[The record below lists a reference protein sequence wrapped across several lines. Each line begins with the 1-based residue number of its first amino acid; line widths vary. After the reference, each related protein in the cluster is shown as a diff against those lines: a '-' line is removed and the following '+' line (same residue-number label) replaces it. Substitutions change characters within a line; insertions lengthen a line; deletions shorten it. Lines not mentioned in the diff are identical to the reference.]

1 MTAMAGTANA
11 DALYRQAIAACEQG
25 RLEDGV
31 TLARAAIAADAHQVR
46 FHRLL
51 GMALGG
57 LGLNDE
63 ALASFDRAIALGPAS
78 ADVLGCRAD
87 VLVQSG
93 RLEEAAECYSLALD
107 IEPDSLDNW
116 CNRGVVL
123 MDLGRH
129 DDALESLARAVA
141 LAPDFAPAHYNR
153 GIACAALGRHHQAVA
168 SFDAALAL
176 DPGFVDAL
184 NNRGESLRLLGRLNE
199 AEESFARAL
208 SIAPTHLAALYNRAL
223 VLDGLGHHDRAL
235 DAADRALELA
245 PDNAQALYLRGKSL
259 FALQRLRE
267 AADSYERAAQQG
279 HGPATGLFGYCSLL
293 ACDWPGAARAAA
305 MLDALP
311 DDGSAVL
318 TPFALLPFAIAPARH
333 LKLLRGFLRGE
344 SAGVEPPAR
353 AHIRRTDDRIRIAYL
368 SADFGD
374 HAVTNLVAG
383 LFERHDRNRFEIA
396 GLSVGPQR
404 HGVLRERIAA
414 NCDTFHELGLKADAE
429 IAAEIAALGPDIIV
443 DLTGYTENARP
454 GILARRPAPIQVS
467 YLGYLGTMGAS
478 YIDYV
483 LADRI
488 VLPFDRQPFYTER
501 IVHLPDCFLVNDNTL
516 AISPATPTRSEAGL
530 PPDGLVF
537 CSFNNSY
544 KFQPPVF
551 DIWMRLLRD
560 IDRSV
565 LWLLA
570 SNSEAVGNLRR
581 EAQARGVDPD
591 RLIFAPRVE
600 YADHLARQKLADI
613 FLDTL
618 PYNAGATG
626 AGALW
631 SGVPVLTAIGET
643 FVGRMAASMLQ
654 SVGMP
659 ELATAN
665 LSDYEAM
672 ARALATAPVRLAA
685 AKAKLARNRLTHA
698 LFDTDRSRRHIEVAY
713 QTMWRIHRNGEP
725 PRYFAVTPGEL

>member
-1 MTAMAGTANA
+1 MTNA
-11 DALYRQAIAACEQG
+11 DALYREAIAACEQG

-31 TLARAAIAADAHQVR
+31 ALARAAIALDSHQVR

-57 LGLNDE
+57 LGRNDE
-63 ALASFDRAIALGPAS
+63 ALVSLDRAIDLGPVS
-78 ADVLGCRAD
+78 PELLECRAD
-87 VLVQSG
+87 ILVG
-93 RLEEAAECYSLALD
+93 LKRLEEAVACYSRALD
-107 IEPDSLDNW
+107 LKPNSPDNW
-116 CNRGVVL
+116 CNRGAVL

-129 DDALESLARAVA
+129 QDALESFARAIA
-141 LAPDFAPAHYNR
+141 FAPDFAPAHYNH
-153 GIACAALGRHHQAVA
+153 GIALASLGQHDRAVA
-168 SFDAALAL
+168 SFDAALVL
-176 DPGFVDAL
+176 NPDFVDAL
-184 NNRGESLRLLGRLNE
+184 NNRGECMRVLGRPNE
-199 AEESFARAL
+199 AEASFARAL
-208 SIAPTHLAALYNRAL
+208 SIAPTHIAALCNRAL
-223 VLDGLGHHDRAL
+223 VLGALGHHDQAL

-259 FALQRLRE
+259 FALQRLRDAIE
-267 AADSYERAAQQG
+267 SYERAARRG
-279 HGPATGLFGYCSLL
+279 HGLATGLFGYCCLL

-318 TPFALLPFAIAPARH
+318 TPFSLLPFAVDPARH
-333 LKLLRGFLRGE
+333 LKLLKGFLLNE
-344 SAGVEPPAR
+344 WAGVEPPAR
-353 AHIRRTDDRIRIAYL
+353 SHTPRTNDKIRIAYL

-374 HAVTNLVAG
+374 HAVTNLVTG
-383 LFERHDRNRFEIA
+383 LLERHDRTRFEIA
-396 GLSVGPQR
+396 GLSVGPRRQ
-404 HGVLRERIAA
+404 GVLRERVVAG
-414 NCDTFHELGLKADAE
+414 CDTFHELGLKTDAE
-429 IAAEIAALGPDIIV
+429 IAADIAALGPHIIV

-454 GILARRPAPIQVS
+454 GVLARRPAPIQVN

-483 LADRI
+483 LADRV

-501 IVHLPDCFLVNDNTL
+501 IVHLPDCFLVNDNML
-516 AISPATPTRSEAGL
+516 AISPVTPGRNEAGL

-570 SNSEAVGNLRR
+570 SNDEAVGNLRR
-581 EAQARGVDPD
+581 EARVRGVDPE

-631 SGVPVLTAIGET
+631 SGVPLLTAVGET
-643 FVGRMAASMLQ
+643 FVGRMAASMLR
-654 SVGMP
+654 SIGMP

-672 ARALATAPVRLAA
+672 ARALATDPVRLAA
-685 AKAKLARNRLTHA
+685 AKAKLGRNRLTHA
-698 LFDTDRSRRHIEVAY
+698 LFDTDRSRRHIEAAY
-713 QTMWRIHRNGEP
+713 ETMWRIHRNGEP
-725 PRYFAVTPGEL
+725 PRSFAVTPVEP

>member
-1 MTAMAGTANA
+1 MTTMTATANA
-11 DALYRQAIAACEQG
+11 DALYREAIAACEQG

-31 TLARAAIAADAHQVR
+31 ALARAAIALDSRQVR

-51 GMALGG
+51 GMALSR

-63 ALASFDRAIALGPAS
+63 ALASPDRAIDPGPVS
-78 ADVLGCRAD
+78 ADILECRAD
-87 VLVQSG
+87 VLVELG
-93 RLEEAAECYSLALD
+93 RLEEAVECYGLALGLK
-107 IEPDSLDNW
+107 PDSPDNW
-116 CNRGVVL
+116 CNRGAVL
-123 MDLGRH
+123 VDLGRH
-129 DDALESLARAVA
+129 DDALESFARAIA
-141 LAPDFAPAHYNR
+141 FAPDYAPAHYNR
-153 GIACAALGRHHQAVA
+153 GIAFAALGRHHQAVT
-168 SFDAALAL
+168 SFDAALVL
-176 DPGFVDAL
+176 NPDFVDAL
-184 NNRGESLRLLGRLNE
+184 NNRGGSLRLLGRLNE
-199 AEESFARAL
+199 AEASFARAL
-208 SIAPTHLAALYNRAL
+208 SIAPTHIAALCNRAL
-223 VLDGLGHHDRAL
+223 VLGGLGHHHQAP

-259 FALQRLRE
+259 FVLQRLRE
-267 AADSYERAAQQG
+267 AIDSCERAAQQG
-279 HGPATGLFGYCSLL
+279 HGPATGLFGYCCLL

-305 MLDALP
+305 MLDELP

-318 TPFALLPFAIAPARH
+318 TPFALLPFAVDPARH
-333 LKLLRGFLRGE
+333 LKLLKGFLLSE
-344 SAGVEPPAR
+344 LAGVELPAR
-353 AHIRRTDDRIRIAYL
+353 AHTRRTDDKIRVAYL

-374 HAVTNLVAG
+374 HAVPNLLVG

-396 GLSVGPQR
+396 GLSVGPRRQ
-404 HGVLRERIAA
+404 GVLRERVAA
-414 NCDTFHELGLKADAE
+414 SCDTFHELGLKTDVE

-454 GILARRPAPIQVS
+454 GVLARRPAPIQVS

-501 IVHLPDCFLVNDNTL
+501 IVHLPDCFLLNDNTL
-516 AISPATPTRSEAGL
+516 AISPATPTWSEAGL
-530 PPDGLVF
+530 PPDGFVF

-581 EAQARGVDPD
+581 EARVRGVDPE

-631 SGVPVLTAIGET
+631 SGVPVLTAVGET

-654 SVGMP
+654 SIGMP

-665 LSDYEAM
+665 LTDYEAM
-672 ARALATAPVRLAA
+672 ARALATDPARLAA
-685 AKAKLARNRLTHA
+685 AKAKLGRNRLTHA

-713 QTMWRIHRNGEP
+713 ETMWRIHRNGES
-725 PRYFAVTPGEL
+725 PRSFAVTPLGS